1 MEEKKDELKLD
12 ENKMRTR
19 PAGRLLFTMALPLIL
34 SMLVQAVYNVVDS
47 VYVSQISES
56 AVTAL
61 SLAFPVQNL
70 LIGCA
75 IGVAVGVNSLLSKS
89 LGEGNRDH
97 ANIAAGN
104 GIFLAAIVMVVF
116 MVFGILG
123 ARPYYTIQSSVA
135 ETIEGGTSY
144 VYICCLFCG
153 GLLIEVLGE
162 RLLQA
167 TGRTVYTLFTQGTGA
182 ILNIILDPVFIFGFE
197 PLGIAPM
204 GVAGAAVATVIG
216 QWVAGI
222 MAVIFNL
229 KCNKEVQ
236 FSLKYLRPHGKVMK
250 LILAVGIPSMVMM
263 AIGSVMNFAMNQI
276 LLGFT
281 QYGETPA
288 AVFGVYY
295 KLQSFV
301 FMPVFG
307 LNNAA
312 ITLIAYNYGARLPQ
326 RITKVLK
333 ASVSGAFVFMVAGTL
348 LFQFLPNVLL
358 MPFDPSADFLD
369 MGMTALRI
377 ISLHFPLAA
386 IGIAL
391 SASFQ
396 GLGNG
401 SYSTVISLCRQLIVL
416 VPVTYVLSLSGNIHL
431 VWWSFLIS
439 EAVSLTL
446 TLLFFRRIY
455 KARIKPLY
463 A

>member
-116 MVFGILG
+116 MAFGILG

-182 ILNIILDPVFIFGFE
+182 ILNIILDPLFIFGFE

-333 ASVSGAFVFMVAGTL
+333 ASVGGAFVFIVAGTL
-348 LFQFLPNVLL
+348 LFQLFPNVLL

>member
-1 MEEKKDELKLD
+1 MEKKKDEWKPD

-104 GIFLAAIVMVVF
+104 GIFLAAIVMVLF
-116 MVFGILG
+116 MAFGILG
-123 ARPYYTIQSSVA
+123 SRPYYTIQSTVA

-167 TGRTVYTLFTQGTGA
+167 TGRTIYTLFTQGTGA

-229 KCNKEVQ
+229 KCNKEVE
-236 FSLKYLRPHGKVMK
+236 FGLKYIRPHGKVMK

-312 ITLIAYNYGARLPQ
+312 ITLVAYNYGARLPQ

-333 ASVSGAFVFMVAGTL
+333 ASVTGAFVFMVAGTL
-348 LFQFLPNVLL
+348 LFQFAPNLLL
-358 MPFDPSADFLD
+358 MPFDPSADFMD

-377 ISLHFPLAA
+377 ISFHFPLAA

-401 SYSTVISLCRQLIVL
+401 SYSTIISLCRQLIVL
-416 VPVTYVLSLSGNIHL
+416 VPVTYLLSLSGNIHL
-431 VWWSFLIS
+431 VWWAFLIS
-439 EAVSLTL
+439 EVVSLAL

-463 A
+463 T

>member
-1 MEEKKDELKLD
+1 MEEKKEPKLD

-104 GIFLAAIVMVVF
+104 GIFLAAIVMVLF
-116 MVFGILG
+116 MAFGILG
-123 ARPYYTIQSSVA
+123 SRPYYTIQSTVA

-167 TGRTVYTLFTQGTGA
+167 TGRTIYTLFTQGTGA

-229 KCNKEVQ
+229 KCNKEVE
-236 FSLKYLRPHGKVMK
+236 FGLKYIRPHGKVMK

-312 ITLIAYNYGARLPQ
+312 ITLVAYNYGARLPQ

-333 ASVSGAFVFMVAGTL
+333 ASVTGAFVFMVAGTL
-348 LFQFLPNVLL
+348 LFQFAPNLLL
-358 MPFDPSADFLD
+358 MPFDPSADFMD

-377 ISLHFPLAA
+377 ISFHFPLAA

-401 SYSTVISLCRQLIVL
+401 SYSTIISLCRQLIVL
-416 VPVTYVLSLSGNIHL
+416 VPVTYLLSLSGNIHL
-431 VWWSFLIS
+431 VWWAFLIS
-439 EAVSLTL
+439 EVVSLLL
-446 TLLFFRRIY
+446 TVYFYRRIY
-455 KARIKPLY
+455 KQRIAPMY